1 MIGATGAGRRRPSI
15 RGAKDVR
22 LLRSLKDQSMLSR
35 AIVAC
40 VLAVT
45 LVLSF
50 GCADTV
56 KEPILA
62 RQDPYQREQ
71 IHIASMDLRRHTAVE
86 APIMTRDDAGILFVT
101 VPIRAATN
109 LELYVD
115 YRVTFFDR
123 NGQTLHQTSWLHKT
137 LAPNVPDQIMFNS
150 TTNRATDFQ
159 MDLRYSK

>member
-1 MIGATGAGRRRPSI
+1 
-15 RGAKDVR
+15 
-22 LLRSLKDQSMLSR
+22 MLSR
-35 AIVAC
+35 AILVSA
-40 VLAVT
+40 LA
-45 LVLSF
+45 LPILSI

-71 IHIASMDLRRHTAVE
+71 VHIASMDLRRHTAIE

-101 VPIRAATN
+101 VPIRATTN
-109 LELYVD
+109 RELYVD

-123 NGQTLHQTSWLHKT
+123 NGQPVYPQTSWLSKT
-137 LAPNVPDQIMFNS
+137 LAPNVPDQITFNS
-150 TTNRATDFQ
+150 TTNRVTDFQ